1 MEPPMRPVIVKTF
14 PGATPEIAAE
24 RFAADAVV
32 ATRLGYAV
40 TSQVWDGT
48 KLTVVYQRQVPTE
61 AGPVHEP
68 PQEHAEAN
76 AQANAERAEANA
88 RANSERAQANEQA
101 TRERAAA
108 NSRDT

>member
-1 MEPPMRPVIVKTF
+1 MRPVIVKTF

-32 ATRLGYAV
+32 ATRLGYVA
-40 TSQVWDGT
+40 TSQAWDGT
-48 KLTVVYQRQVPTE
+48 KLTVVYQRQVPAE
-61 AGPVHEP
+61 AGPFHAA
-68 PQEHAEAN
+68 PQERAEAN
-76 AQANAERAEANA
+76 AKANTERAKANA